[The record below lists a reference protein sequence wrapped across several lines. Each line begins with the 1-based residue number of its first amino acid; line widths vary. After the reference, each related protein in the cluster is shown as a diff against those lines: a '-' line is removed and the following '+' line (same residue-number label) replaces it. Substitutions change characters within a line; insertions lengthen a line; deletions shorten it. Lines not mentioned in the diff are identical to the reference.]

1 MRFAL
6 GEVQCVTV
14 GCVLYSKFSLT
25 CVIRRELRL
34 GLGLVY
40 TPRDAP

>member
-34 GLGLVY
+34 GLVY